1 MLFLRLRGSLAD
13 RFSNKSVLKVAG
25 PLFILTT
32 ALWPFT
38 TMPEKYFLTIP
49 IIIVIHALTGM
60 STAGVTLCT
69 GNIALKLAPRG
80 KATAYLAVSALVSGM
95 TAATAPIMG
104 GLSATGLAGERLS
117 LTIRWLSDEAPRWR
131 LPAFELAGLDF
142 LFIISFLIG
151 FHAIYRLAKVQEQGE
166 VEEAVVLNELRS
178 AVRKGVRNLSNVA
191 GLRDLFYFPYGSLRN
206 LMNNS

>member
-1 MLFLRLRGSLAD
+1 VAVYDHAGEI
-13 RFSNKSVLKVAG
+13 FSDD
-25 PLFILTT
+25 T
-32 ALWPFT
+32 
-38 TMPEKYFLTIP
+38 YH
-49 IIIVIHALTGM
+49 IHALTGM
-60 STAGVTLCT
+60 STTGVTLCT

-80 KATAYLAVSALVSGM
+80 KATAYLAMSALVSGM